1 MICLTEDV
9 LQFCNNM
16 KGCTNS
22 KTRESHGA
30 AKQSLYKILMT
41 LVSAVCGARACIR
54 VCVHVCT
61 RMYILQRKLTGTPR
75 QSLY

>member
-9 LQFCNNM
+9 LQFCNN
-16 KGCTNS
+16 
-22 KTRESHGA
+22 RESHGA